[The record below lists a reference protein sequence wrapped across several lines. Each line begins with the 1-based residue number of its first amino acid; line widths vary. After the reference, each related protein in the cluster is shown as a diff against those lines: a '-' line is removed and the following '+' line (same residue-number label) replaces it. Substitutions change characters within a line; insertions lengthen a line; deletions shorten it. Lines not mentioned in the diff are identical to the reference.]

1 MTGCNPSLASGDV
14 FSAITSVKVHHAFYY
29 TLCMYEIANG
39 DGAVDYED
47 LMTLTSQWLQSSEQL
62 SADIAPG
69 PSGDG
74 IVDIQDLA
82 LFVYYSAR

>member
-1 MTGCNPSLASGDV
+1 MSPVTVD
-14 FSAITSVKVHHAFYY
+14 F
-29 TLCMYEIANG
+29 NG

-74 IVDIQDLA
+74 IVDIQDLV
-82 LFVYYSAR
+82 LY